1 MKQSIVWVT
10 VLGVILL
17 VGIGMIYALR
27 APRATSKTYPADQG
41 PNFIDVTNYPPK
53 MQEAYELF
61 TRKCS
66 RCHTVARPI
75 NSTLPP
81 SAWREYVYKM
91 MRKPGSGL
99 TPKTAEE
106 IIQFLIYDADQGPNF
121 IDVTNYPPKMQ
132 EAYELFTRKCS
143 RCHTVARP
151 INSTLPPSAWRE
163 YVYKMMRKPGSGL
176 TPKTAEEIIQFLIY
190 DSEHREKKTQ

>member
-1 MKQSIVWVT
+1 MKQPIVWMT

-27 APRATSKTYPADQG
+27 VPQATLKTYPADKG
-41 PNFIDVTNYPPK
+41 PNFIDVTIYSPK
-53 MQEAYELF
+53 MQETYELF

-75 NSTLPP
+75 NSTFTPEE
-81 SAWREYVYKM
+81 WRKYVYKM

-106 IIQFLIYDADQGPNF
+106 II
-121 IDVTNYPPKMQ
+121 K
-132 EAYELFTRKCS
+132 
-143 RCHTVARP
+143 
-151 INSTLPPSAWRE
+151 
-163 YVYKMMRKPGSGL
+163 
-176 TPKTAEEIIQFLIY
+176 FLIY
-190 DSEHREKKTQ
+190 DSEHRKKKTQ

>member
-1 MKQSIVWVT
+1 MNMQNTIVWVV
-10 VLGVILL
+10 VLGVIFL

-27 APRATSKTYPADQG
+27 APRAIPKTYLADKG
-41 PNFIDVTNYPPK
+41 PNFIDVTTYPPK
-53 MQEAYELF
+53 MREAYALF

-75 NSTLPP
+75 NSTFT
-81 SAWREYVYKM
+81 AEEWRKYVYKM

-106 IIQFLIYDADQGPNF
+106 II
-121 IDVTNYPPKMQ
+121 K
-132 EAYELFTRKCS
+132 
-143 RCHTVARP
+143 
-151 INSTLPPSAWRE
+151 
-163 YVYKMMRKPGSGL
+163 
-176 TPKTAEEIIQFLIY
+176 FLIY